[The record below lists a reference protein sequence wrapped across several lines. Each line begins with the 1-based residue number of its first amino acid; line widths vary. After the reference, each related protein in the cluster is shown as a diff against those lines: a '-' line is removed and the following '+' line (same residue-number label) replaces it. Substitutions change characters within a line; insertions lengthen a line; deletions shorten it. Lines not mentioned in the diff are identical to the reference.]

1 MRLARLALVPAIAL
15 ALAACEDT
23 GKPLAYTTVPVQP
36 FLGTPVLGDPD
47 APVELTEY
55 ASTTC
60 GHCRA
65 FHEDVFPQLKAK
77 YIDTGKVK
85 LAWVVLPTAPEA
97 LSRAG
102 AAIARCAGEE
112 KFFDVIGTLFEAQE
126 TLFNAASPRQLQQ
139 ELLAIGAKY
148 DLSPDQVGSCVDDTS
163 IRDVTNQFAG
173 ARPASV
179 DGTPSFVIRGAKI
192 EVESFDGLAAAL
204 DAEIAL
210 AAMPAEPAPPQ

>member
-1 MRLARLALVPAIAL
+1 MRLAKLALVPAVTL

-23 GKPLAYTTVPVQP
+23 SKPLAYTTVPVQP
-36 FLGTPVLGDPD
+36 FLGTPVLGDPN

-60 GHCRA
+60 GHCAA
-65 FHEDVFPQLKAK
+65 FHEEVFPELKAK

-85 LAWVVLPTAPEA
+85 LAWVVLPTAPDA

-112 KFFDVIGTLFEAQE
+112 KFFDVIGTLMEAQD
-126 TLFNAASPRQLQQ
+126 TLFAAASPRQLQQ

-148 DLSPDQVGSCVDDTS
+148 DLSADQVGSCIDDKS
-163 IRDVTNQFAG
+163 IQQVTDQFAN

-179 DGTPSFVIRGAKI
+179 DGTPSFVIRGQKL
-192 EVESFDGLAAAL
+192 ELESFDSLSAAL

-210 AAMPAEPAPPQ
+210 AATPAEPAVP